1 MFRIKFNKKNEVI
14 DIKELEKINICKVC
28 GKQFDLK
35 KENKYIVRENKG
47 INGIVSGTKKFEC
60 FDCPNCGCQNIL
72 NIREGQS
79 CEETEQEE

>member
-14 DIKELEKINICKVC
+14 DIKKLEKINICKVC

-47 INGIVSGTKKFEC
+47 INGIASGTKKFEC

-72 NIREGQS
+72 NIREG
-79 CEETEQEE
+79 